1 MGLFSFKK
9 KVVRE
14 ISGGAWGHLVSDHH
28 FTVDTLSRS
37 IRCVEKEGFLDEKKP
52 VTFLRV
58 FNLQEVEK
66 KGVEIKGWET
76 FDQYPELLLFEG
88 YLTKTNE
95 AFLKPKQTNHLAYN
109 P

>member
-14 ISGGAWGHLVSDHH
+14 ISDGVWGHLVSDHG
-28 FTVDTLSRS
+28 FTVDLLAKS
-37 IRCVEKEGFLDEKKP
+37 IRCVEKKGFLDEKNQKP

-66 KGVEIKGWET
+66 RGVEIKGWET
-76 FDQYPELLLFEG
+76 FEQYPELVLLEG
-88 YLTKTNE
+88 YLTPVNT
-95 AFLKPKQTNHLAYN
+95 AFLKRRENK
-109 P
+109 

>member
-14 ISGGAWGHLVSDHH
+14 ISDGVWGHMVSAHGL
-28 FTVDTLSRS
+28 TVDILSRS
-37 IRCVEKEGFLDEKKP
+37 MRCVEKEGFLDEKKQKP

-66 KGVEIKGWET
+66 RGVEIKGWET
-76 FDQYPELLLFEG
+76 FDPYPELILFEG

-95 AFLKPKQTNHLAYN
+95 AFLKPTQSK
-109 P
+109 

>member
-14 ISGGAWGHLVSDHH
+14 ISGGVWGHLVNDHR
-28 FTVDTLSRS
+28 FTVDILARS
-37 IRCVEKEGFLDEKKP
+37 IRCVEKEGYLDEKKQKA

-66 KGVEIKGWET
+66 RGVEIKGWET
-76 FDQYPELLLFEG
+76 FDQYPELVLLEG
-88 YLTKTNE
+88 YVTKFNL
-95 AFLKPKQTNHLAYN
+95 AVLKPTQNK
-109 P
+109 

>member
-1 MGLFSFKK
+1 MGLFGFKK

-14 ISGGAWGHLVSDHH
+14 ISGGAWGHMVNVHGLS
-28 FTVDTLSRS
+28 VDILSRS
-37 IRCVEKEGFLDEKKP
+37 IRCVEKEGFLEQTKP

-76 FDQYPELLLFEG
+76 FDQYPELVLFEG
-88 YLTKTNE
+88 YLTKNNE
-95 AFLKPKQTNHLAYN
+95 AFLKPTQSR
-109 P
+109 

>member
-14 ISGGAWGHLVSDHH
+14 ISGGTWGHMVNVHGFS
-28 FTVDTLSRS
+28 VDLLARS
-37 IRCVEKEGFLDEKKP
+37 MRCVEKEGFLEEKKP

-58 FNLQEVEK
+58 FNLHEVEK

-76 FDQYPELLLFEG
+76 FDQYPELVLFEG

-95 AFLKPKQTNHLAYN
+95 AYLKPTQSQ
-109 P
+109 

>member
-14 ISGGAWGHLVSDHH
+14 ISGGVWGHLVSDHG
-28 FTVDTLSRS
+28 FTVDLLAKS
-37 IRCVEKEGFLDEKKP
+37 IRCVEKKGFLDEKNQKP

-66 KGVEIKGWET
+66 RGVEIKGWET
-76 FDQYPELLLFEG
+76 FEQYPELVLLEG
-88 YLTKTNE
+88 YLTPVNT
-95 AFLKPKQTNHLAYN
+95 AFLKRRENK
-109 P
+109 

>member
-1 MGLFSFKK
+1 MVSMGIFSFKK

-14 ISGGAWGHLVSDHH
+14 ISGGTWGHLVSNHGLN
-28 FTVDTLSRS
+28 VDILARS
-37 IRCVEKEGFLDEKKP
+37 MRCVEKEGFLDEKKP

-58 FNLQEVEK
+58 FNLQTAER

-76 FDQYPELLLFEG
+76 FDQYPDLILFEG

-95 AFLKPKQTNHLAYN
+95 AFLKPTQGK
-109 P
+109 

>member
-14 ISGGAWGHLVSDHH
+14 ISDGVWGHLVGDHG
-28 FTVDTLSRS
+28 FTVDTLARS
-37 IRCVEKEGFLDEKKP
+37 IRCVEKEGFLDEKKQKP

-66 KGVEIKGWET
+66 RGVEIKGWET
-76 FDQYPELLLFEG
+76 FDQYPELILLEG
-88 YLTKTNE
+88 YLNKINE
-95 AFLKPKQTNHLAYN
+95 AFLKPTQSK
-109 P
+109 

>member
-14 ISGGAWGHLVSDHH
+14 ISGGVWGHLVNTHGFD
-28 FTVDTLSRS
+28 VDTLARS
-37 IRCVEKEGFLDEKKP
+37 LRCVEKEGFLDEKKP

-58 FNLQEVEK
+58 FHIQEAAK
-66 KGVEIKGWET
+66 KGVEIQGWET
-76 FDQYPELLLFEG
+76 FEQHPDLILLEG
-88 YLTKTNE
+88 YITKTNE
-95 AFLKPKQTNHLAYN
+95 AFLKRNHH